1 MAPGKWLIIGLGN
14 PGRGYAHNRHNAGFW
29 CVNRLARSY
38 GIEMGSRT
46 SVATLG
52 DGTIEGRDVVLA
64 KPRKFMNNSGDAAAA
79 LVKRFRVL
87 PERLLV
93 ICDSIDLPVGAVRV
107 RARGAHGG
115 HNGLRSVVERLGVDV
130 FPRIR
135 IGVGRPVVN
144 GEPSYDPD
152 VIADYVLNDPP
163 PSERKALD
171 EAVETVIAATACT
184 LEQGVE
190 AAMSRFNHDR
200 AAEEPG

>member
-1 MAPGKWLIIGLGN
+1 MGLGN
-14 PGRGYAHNRHNAGFW
+14 PGRGYAHNRHNVGFS

-38 GIEMGSRT
+38 GIEMTSRT

-52 DGTIEGRDVVLA
+52 EGTIEGRDVVLA
-64 KPRKFMNNSGDAAAA
+64 KPRKFMNNSGDAAAT
-79 LVKRFRVL
+79 LVKRFRIL

-93 ICDSIDLPVGAVRV
+93 ICDSIDLPVGDVRV
-107 RARGAHGG
+107 RARGGHGG
-115 HNGLRSVVERLGVDV
+115 HNGLKSILEGLGVDV

-135 IGVGRPVVN
+135 IGVGRPDIN
-144 GEPSYDPD
+144 GEPSHDPD
-152 VIADYVLNDPP
+152 VVAEYVLSDPP

-190 AAMSRFNHDR
+190 AAMDRFNQDR
-200 AAEEPG
+200 AAEEPD